1 MIGESISLFEPK
13 FARFSNKQPFLAT
26 QMAEEVVFSPAT
38 NSPSP
43 LSEEKSGWTEIAQT
57 PDLTVANDNQQTNIT
72 PPGVCAG
79 EGEGEGEGKGE
90 LVGDEEDDV
99 VDDRS
104 SGSIIDL
111 KRIKRGWNV
120 FSLMAARTYEESIKP
135 AIAVASEK
143 SSKFIEEQAKPAVA
157 KASQAAAKAA
167 EDAQPYLDSA
177 KVKAAEAWEVTKEK
191 SAVAYEQV
199 KVKSTEAYEKVKPH
213 LDECAT
219 TCDLGVKSLVAYV
232 SGKPNAAV
240 TAASSSGSD
249 DESSAPSV
257 LDSST
262 KGSFTI

>member
-1 MIGESISLFEPK
+1 MKEMPRTSNQNFPSIPEQR
-13 FARFSNKQPFLAT
+13 AFLAT

-38 NSPSP
+38 SSPSST
-43 LSEEKSGWTEIAQT
+43 SEEKSGWTEIVQT
-57 PDLTVANDNQQTNIT
+57 PDQTVTNDIDQQRGTE
-72 PPGVCAG
+72 VCAS
-79 EGEGEGEGKGE
+79 EGEGEGKGG
-90 LVGDEEDDV
+90 LVGDEEDDL

-111 KRIKRGWNV
+111 KRIKRGWSV
-120 FSLMAARTYEESIKP
+120 FSSLAAKTYEESIKP
-135 AIAVASEK
+135 AIAVASET

-199 KVKSTEAYEKVKPH
+199 KVKSAEAYEKVKPH

-219 TCDLGVKSLVAYV
+219 SCDLGVKSLFAYV
-232 SGKPNAAV
+232 SKPAV